1 MGAPIRH
8 GRMKAKYNPVPNA
21 RERAYHE
28 WLLERE
34 LCFCCW
40 QMAEVVHHPLQRH
53 PDQRWRRD
61 HEFVVP
67 MAADCHMRLHAAG
80 DERKWAGKHDV
91 PAIAAGFRKLAQDE
105 GIL

>member
-1 MGAPIRH
+1 MLKLPKF